1 MIGSAAF
8 ALTAIEILLGG
19 LGVGLIYRVLL
30 AAVAVALIGY
40 IGSRE
45 LDRVFTDLGAIRSA
59 IDDTARGEF
68 DSPIRVS
75 RADEVGALADAVR
88 AMRDR
93 LAEMSRRLVESLR
106 IESLNILGS
115 ILVHDMKNLSFRLRA
130 AGQNLGANYADPA
143 FRHSLVNTLSD
154 TTAKMDRMVR
164 RFRER
169 KEMVVVKIRID
180 VNELMRSALTG
191 VRRDAR
197 RIRITEEYGELPL
210 IWADAMLLE
219 NALFNIVD
227 NARDAMPRG
236 GRLAVRTRL
245 VENAANQTRHALVEI
260 GDTGP
265 GMSTEF
271 IHNELFAPF
280 VTTKPRGL
288 GLGLYTSQQII
299 QMHDGEIAVRSEPGV
314 GTVFEIYLP
323 ITD

>member
-1 MIGSAAF
+1 MLPIV
-8 ALTAIEILLGG
+8 EILLSS
-19 LGVGLIYRVLL
+19 LGVAVPYRVLL
-30 AAVAVALIGY
+30 AVVGIAAIGFAAV
-40 IGSRE
+40 RE
-45 LDRVFTDLGAIRSA
+45 FRRVFTDLGAIRSA

-75 RADEVGALADAVR
+75 RRDEVGALADAVLT
-88 AMRDR
+88 MRDR

-130 AGQNLGANYADPA
+130 VGQNLEANYTDPA
-143 FRHSLVNTLSD
+143 FRRSLVNALND
-154 TTAKMDRMVR
+154 TTEKMDRMVR

-169 KEMVVVKIRID
+169 KEMVVVKMRID
-180 VNELMRSALTG
+180 VNELMRGALTG

-245 VENAANQTRHALVEI
+245 VEDTENGNRHALIEI
-260 GDTGP
+260 GDTGG
-265 GMSTEF
+265 GMSEEF
-271 IHNELFAPF
+271 IRNELFAPF

-299 QMHDGEIAVRSEPGV
+299 RMHDGEIAVHSEPGD
-314 GTVFEIYLP
+314 GTAFGIYLP